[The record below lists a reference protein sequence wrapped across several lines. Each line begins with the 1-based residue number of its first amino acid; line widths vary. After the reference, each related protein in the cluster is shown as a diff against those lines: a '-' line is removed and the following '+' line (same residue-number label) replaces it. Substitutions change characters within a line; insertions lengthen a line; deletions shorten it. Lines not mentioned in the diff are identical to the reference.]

1 MRYRTLGPSISRCS
15 FRGRGGEGEGG
26 GGGRGAAIFSSWWTN
41 VKQLTW
47 FLADELRTSKDTRYF
62 GDDDATS
69 ISLVGSSF
77 VGRRLTAGKNRK
89 QREKRCVRH
98 TGEEVTE
105 STATL
110 PKRSTEQNDET
121 GDCSSQ
127 RWPPLASG
135 KQCKPHSEPSLGT
148 YRWSTSGC
156 SQERMVKRCELC
168 KELCQGFGGQLQSFP
183 SRIRVTSF
191 SFRRPSVSQLFT
203 WQQEKAREA
212 SLRSR
217 NFALSHSRHC
227 SGHLSRKF
235 LFEKVSADRRPVD
248 LSNVA
253 KKEVQDESLFGCLKN
268 FEVWS
273 LNWPSRPT
281 ATAVQPWT
289 TGIALGSCSLRVLGP
304 LKKKIP
310 PVDQL
315 TSRYTQ
321 SLCRALVV
329 KSNLNR
335 EVPFSERSAS
345 DFGRAGFSTPEE
357 VEPNILFCKPN
368 FLFRFGLINR
378 KKYWPLAASWCP
390 RTLPRSW
397 IFACYSTI
405 IHGIIAGP
413 SWSPPE
419 RLAD

>member
-1 MRYRTLGPSISRCS
+1 M
-15 FRGRGGEGEGG
+15 
-26 GGGRGAAIFSSWWTN
+26 
-41 VKQLTW
+41 KQLTW

-105 STATL
+105 PTPATL
-110 PKRSTEQNDET
+110 HEKIDRTERRDRF
-121 GDCSSQ
+121 DCSSQ
-127 RWPPLASG
+127 RWPPLASA
-135 KQCKPHSEPSLGT
+135 KQCKPHSAPSLGT

-203 WQQEKAREA
+203 WQQEKAREV

-253 KKEVQDESLFGCLKN
+253 KKEVQDESLFGRLKN

-281 ATAVQPWT
+281 AKAVQPWT
-289 TGIALGSCSLRVLGP
+289 TRIALGSCSLRVLGP
-304 LKKKIP
+304 LKKK
-310 PVDQL
+310 
-315 TSRYTQ
+315 
-321 SLCRALVV
+321 
-329 KSNLNR
+329 
-335 EVPFSERSAS
+335 
-345 DFGRAGFSTPEE
+345 
-357 VEPNILFCKPN
+357 
-368 FLFRFGLINR
+368 FL
-378 KKYWPLAASWCP
+378 
-390 RTLPRSW
+390 
-397 IFACYSTI
+397 
-405 IHGIIAGP
+405 P
-413 SWSPPE
+413 SIS
-419 RLAD
+419 